1 MIASPLRDECSE
13 VETFGFEDNS
23 YVTDENTEIVACE
36 TYMTDIDAYSGT
48 TSGLVTERTQ
58 SWGGVRHLLS
68 EFPAGTE
75 LKMKM
80 AVKILNPIE
89 GRGQRTIILWAPNI
103 YPRFLKNIVGC
114 PGPGIGDVRDDPW
127 IHN

>member
-1 MIASPLRDECSE
+1 MIASPLSDECNE

-36 TYMTDIDAYSGT
+36 TYMTDVDAYSGT

-68 EFPAGTE
+68 EFPAGR
-75 LKMKM
+75 
-80 AVKILNPIE
+80 V
-89 GRGQRTIILWAPNI
+89 
-103 YPRFLKNIVGC
+103 FLDGTGC
-114 PGPGIGDVRDDPW
+114 FQF
-127 IHN
+127 N

>member
-1 MIASPLRDECSE
+1 MIAESLSDECNE

-36 TYMTDIDAYSGT
+36 TYMTDVDAYSGT

-68 EFPAGTE
+68 EFPAGTGVFWTE
-75 LKMKM
+75 RFVLSPPKTGTIKLFFTLRKLYAIIPWTPVQEQNLK
-80 AVKILNPIE
+80 
-89 GRGQRTIILWAPNI
+89 
-103 YPRFLKNIVGC
+103 
-114 PGPGIGDVRDDPW
+114 
-127 IHN
+127 

>member
-1 MIASPLRDECSE
+1 MIASPLSDECNE

-36 TYMTDIDAYSGT
+36 TYMTDVDSYSGT

-68 EFPAGTE
+68 EFPAGTGD
-75 LKMKM
+75 LLTIRVVLDPT
-80 AVKILNPIE
+80 ADFLRLFYGPLSRN
-89 GRGQRTIILWAPNI
+89 RT
-103 YPRFLKNIVGC
+103 
-114 PGPGIGDVRDDPW
+114 
-127 IHN
+127 

>member
-1 MIASPLRDECSE
+1 MIASPLSDECNE

-36 TYMTDIDAYSGT
+36 TYMTDVDAYSGT

-68 EFPAGTE
+68 EFPAGTGFQ
-75 LKMKM
+75 LKTETIKLDFLF
-80 AVKILNPIE
+80 A
-89 GRGQRTIILWAPNI
+89 QRVFHKPLYRNRT
-103 YPRFLKNIVGC
+103 
-114 PGPGIGDVRDDPW
+114 
-127 IHN
+127 

>member
-1 MIASPLRDECSE
+1 MIAESLSDECNE
-13 VETFGFEDNS
+13 VETFGFADNS

-80 AVKILNPIE
+80 AVKILNSIE
-89 GRGQRTIILWAPNI
+89 GW
-103 YPRFLKNIVGC
+103 
-114 PGPGIGDVRDDPW
+114 D
-127 IHN
+127 

>member
-1 MIASPLRDECSE
+1 MKIAQLVLVTNFLNLSENSVSDWNACHQVNMIASPLSDECNE

-36 TYMTDIDAYSGT
+36 TYMTDVDSYSGT

-68 EFPAGTE
+68 EFPAGTGV
-75 LKMKM
+75 L
-80 AVKILNPIE
+80 
-89 GRGQRTIILWAPNI
+89 
-103 YPRFLKNIVGC
+103 
-114 PGPGIGDVRDDPW
+114 
-127 IHN
+127 

>member
-1 MIASPLRDECSE
+1 MIASPLSDECNE

-36 TYMTDIDAYSGT
+36 TYMTDVDAYSGT

-68 EFPAGTE
+68 EFPAGTG
-75 LKMKM
+75 
-80 AVKILNPIE
+80 VFWT
-89 GRGQRTIILWAPNI
+89 GRFVLS
-103 YPRFLKNIVGC
+103 PRKN
-114 PGPGIGDVRDDPW
+114 RDDQTVFLLCANYMRLSHGPLCR
-127 IHN
+127 NRT

>member
-1 MIASPLRDECSE
+1 M
-13 VETFGFEDNS
+13 
-23 YVTDENTEIVACE
+23 
-36 TYMTDIDAYSGT
+36 
-48 TSGLVTERTQ
+48 
-58 SWGGVRHLLS
+58 S

-89 GRGQRTIILWAPNI
+89 GRGQRTIILRLPKM
-103 YPRFLKNIVGC
+103 YPRFLKNINGC

>member
-1 MIASPLRDECSE
+1 MIASPLSDECNE

-36 TYMTDIDAYSGT
+36 TYMTDVDAYSGT

-68 EFPAGTE
+68 EFPAGRGFWTGRVVFGSTE
-75 LKMKM
+75 
-80 AVKILNPIE
+80 N
-89 GRGQRTIILWAPNI
+89 
-103 YPRFLKNIVGC
+103 
-114 PGPGIGDVRDDPW
+114 RDDQIRFFICTKSIP
-127 IHN
+127 